1 MISSRF
7 DLRIPFYLMIL
18 LSVSFVLSIFAMQ
31 LFAGILAILWL
42 FEKYSEKRK
51 AVDRIVIFILIYG
64 LVRLAAIIFS
74 EYPSVSVQ
82 SLYKEGLFY
91 LSIFSIGFYVK
102 VFDEQKTRQ
111 IIYLFII
118 GAALN
123 SLIGIARFNLGFVE
137 RAESFSSGYTVF
149 SVYLLAAFGV
159 AVILSDLV
167 EIKEKYFYLHIV
179 LSAIILAGMVSS
191 LGRANIGIS
200 ILILLAGVFLKKIK
214 IKQVFLI
221 CLVAVILA
229 FISFFNN
236 STEATHRVEAPA
248 QLSDRDILYKA
259 AAELAWEHPVLG
271 FGPRTFK
278 EIFPLK
284 DELTDKGVGG
294 WHNELLQVY
303 FESGLA
309 GLLAYIILM
318 VGIFSSGISF
328 VKRNKAEENTII
340 VFSILVSI
348 AALLLSAFFSGF
360 IDSPV
365 LSIVFALLVSV
376 LAAEN
381 YRDKGN
387 KNDLIKAASK

>member
-1 MISSRF
+1 
-7 DLRIPFYLMIL
+7 
-18 LSVSFVLSIFAMQ
+18 
-31 LFAGILAILWL
+31 
-42 FEKYSEKRK
+42 
-51 AVDRIVIFILIYG
+51 
-64 LVRLAAIIFS
+64 
-74 EYPSVSVQ
+74 
-82 SLYKEGLFY
+82 
-91 LSIFSIGFYVK
+91 
-102 VFDEQKTRQ
+102 
-111 IIYLFII
+111 
-118 GAALN
+118 
-123 SLIGIARFNLGFVE
+123 
-137 RAESFSSGYTVF
+137 
-149 SVYLLAAFGV
+149 
-159 AVILSDLV
+159 
-167 EIKEKYFYLHIV
+167 
-179 LSAIILAGMVSS
+179 
-191 LGRANIGIS
+191 
-200 ILILLAGVFLKKIK
+200 LLAGVFLKKIK

-303 FESGLA
+303 FESGLV

-348 AALLLSAFFSGF
+348 AALMLSAFFSGF

-387 KNDLIKAASK
+387 KNDLIKAASQ

>member
-18 LSVSFVLSIFAMQ
+18 LSGSFVLSIFAMQ

-42 FEKYSEKRK
+42 FEKNSEKRK
-51 AVDRIVIFILIYG
+51 AVDRIVIIILIYG

-111 IIYLFII
+111 IIYLFIL
-118 GAALN
+118 GAAL
-123 SLIGIARFNLGFVE
+123 
-137 RAESFSSGYTVF
+137 
-149 SVYLLAAFGV
+149 
-159 AVILSDLV
+159 
-167 EIKEKYFYLHIV
+167 
-179 LSAIILAGMVSS
+179 
-191 LGRANIGIS
+191 
-200 ILILLAGVFLKKIK
+200 ILLTGIFLKRIK

-221 CLVAVILA
+221 CLVAVILSS
-229 FISFFNN
+229 ISFFNN
-236 STEATHRVEAPA
+236 STEATQRVEAPA

-387 KNDLIKAASK
+387 KNDLIKAASQ